1 MKYCDTTTG
10 NQVANREN
18 KPYPKHKRIALLTT
32 ELAAVLVSLY
42 HVTRANRV
50 IAVVR

>member
-18 KPYPKHKRIALLTT
+18 KPYPKHKRIALLTA
-32 ELAAVLVSLY
+32 ELRIARLLMVSHLAA
-42 HVTRANRV
+42 TA
-50 IAVVR
+50 